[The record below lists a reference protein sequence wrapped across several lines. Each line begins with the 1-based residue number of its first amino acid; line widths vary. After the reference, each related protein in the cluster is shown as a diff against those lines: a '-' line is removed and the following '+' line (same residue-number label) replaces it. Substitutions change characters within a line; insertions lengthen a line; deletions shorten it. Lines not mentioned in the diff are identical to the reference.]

1 MLSVDEPKAH
11 VDPSV
16 MAECGTVVDVPHRF
30 IPADETSRLWAHD
43 RATLGD
49 CGRLNHAKGDTIR
62 ALVK

>member
-1 MLSVDEPKAH
+1 MPSAADGKPH

-30 IPADETSRLWAHD
+30 IADDETSRLWAKD

-49 CGRLNHAKGDTIR
+49 CRRLNHAKGDTIR

>member
-1 MLSVDEPKAH
+1 MKPH

-30 IPADETSRLWAHD
+30 IPGDETSRLWAQD
-43 RATLGD
+43 RANLGA
-49 CGRLNHAKGDTIR
+49 CGRLNHAKGTTIR